1 MLTKGSQQVD
11 MVGVPLADCLQ
22 LDRWMLNG
30 VHLRILMLRNRPEF
44 CLMADE
50 DDAENQTGYQIR
62 IEDAFLRLAKL
73 KINAA
78 ILVSH
83 SKIMKEVSAKFPY
96 VKTDLKVANI
106 PSGQSFFT
114 WDSINSSYLPRTAI
128 VAFVESESLVGSY
141 KKNPYNFDHFNLKR
155 LSVLVNGVSSP
166 GAPIQVNFDAN
177 ETNVMEVFDRL
188 YDANRRKI
196 ELGSNVESGHLG
208 LELNRNDMPH
218 GYAIYLFDIEPVLH
232 DGVSFD
238 LLKSGTLSLQAT
250 FGTALTTNVSCLLY
264 LEAYGMI
271 DIDESRV
278 IRML

>member
-1 MLTKGSQQVD
+1 
-11 MVGVPLADCLQ
+11 MVGLPLSDCLQ

-50 DDAENQTGYQIR
+50 DDPENQGGFQIR
-62 IEDAFLRLAKL
+62 IEDAFLRLTKL

-83 SKIMKEVSAKFPY
+83 SKIMEVSAKFPF
-96 VKTDLKVANI
+96 VRTDLKVANI
-106 PSGQSFFT
+106 TAGQSFFT
-114 WDSINSSYLPRTAI
+114 WDMINSSYLPRTAI
-128 VAFVESESLVGSY
+128 VAFVDSSSLVGSY
-141 KKNPYNFDHFNLKR
+141 AKNPFNFDHFNLKR
-155 LSVLVNGVSSP
+155 LSVLINGVSTP
-166 GAPIQVNFDAN
+166 GAPIHVDFD
-177 ETNVMEVFDRL
+177 TNGTCVMEVFDRL
-188 YDANRRKI
+188 YDVNRRKI
-196 ELGSNVESGHLG
+196 ELGANAGSGHLG
-208 LELNRNDMPH
+208 LELNRDDIPH
-218 GYAIYLFDIEPVLH
+218 GYSIFLFDIEPVLH

-250 FGTALTTNVSCLLY
+250 FGTALTANVSCLLY

-278 IRML
+278 VRML